1 VPSKRASLSG
11 RHRPAGARWTSE
23 HVADRLHSMA
33 IHLLRRVRREDD
45 RSGLSS
51 PRLSA
56 LSVIVFAG
64 PLTLSQLAAAEQ
76 VRPPTMTR
84 VVDGLEAAGL
94 VRRKRDPDDGRMWLI
109 AATPQGE
116 ALLQEGRKRRVA
128 VLTQLIGDLSP
139 SQRRTLQ
146 SAIRLVETI
155 LETPT

>member
-1 VPSKRASLSG
+1 VPVKRASLSG
-11 RHRPAGARWTSE
+11 RHRSSGARWTPE
-23 HVADRLHSMA
+23 QLADRLHSVA

-64 PLTLSQLAAAEQ
+64 PLTLSQLATAEQ
-76 VRPPTMTR
+76 VRPPTMNR
-84 VVDGLEAAGL
+84 VVDALEAAGL

-109 AATPQGE
+109 AATAQGE

-128 VLTQLIGDLSP
+128 VLTRLIDDLASP
-139 SQRRTLQ
+139 QRKTLQ
-146 SAIRLVETI
+146 SAVRLVETL
-155 LETPT
+155 LETSS